1 MRIRIAGSD
10 ERATEATKERRRPK
24 DKMWKKTEKEPRE
37 RDVRENEDSEIS
49 FLTVLVC
56 FTTTTNRKLLEK

>member
-10 ERATEATKERRRPK
+10 ERATEPTKDRRRPK